1 MAKAE
6 LAASIAREKVA
17 QIEKMAEANLHV
29 RVLIKYDDYWW
40 IHSLYYDP
48 KLLFFKKDIN
58 SEWRMFYGNSPTE
71 VHLYENSVKNF
82 DFAICL
88 LRKRYQERVLILIT
102 TESRDQVKCLSI
114 V

>member
-1 MAKAE
+1 
-6 LAASIAREKVA
+6 
-17 QIEKMAEANLHV
+17 
-29 RVLIKYDDYWW
+29 
-40 IHSLYYDP
+40 
-48 KLLFFKKDIN
+48 
-58 SEWRMFYGNSPTE
+58 MFYGNSPTE
-71 VHLYENSVKNF
+71 VRLYENSVKNF

>member
-1 MAKAE
+1 
-6 LAASIAREKVA
+6 
-17 QIEKMAEANLHV
+17 
-29 RVLIKYDDYWW
+29 
-40 IHSLYYDP
+40 
-48 KLLFFKKDIN
+48 
-58 SEWRMFYGNSPTE
+58 MFYGNSPTE

-102 TESRDQVKCLSI
+102 TESRDQFKCLSI